1 MRNTCKRF
9 YNLSRG
15 RVVYINTVSCRVS
28 RFFFP
33 LYLELP
39 QYFAR
44 NRKSYQHIMYFYG
57 FLMTLLYEIK
67 KINFYFIEMFL
78 LAYYYVLG
86 IQNRIEYIIV
96 YHLFIHK
103 IQKIYIYK
111 DKQIILTYKQ
121 IIVFF
126 RHPTF
131 PQRIFYTLQKENIR
145 TPIYNC
151 AGSTLSYSI
160 SRY

>member
-1 MRNTCKRF
+1 
-9 YNLSRG
+9 
-15 RVVYINTVSCRVS
+15 
-28 RFFFP
+28 
-33 LYLELP
+33 
-39 QYFAR
+39 
-44 NRKSYQHIMYFYG
+44 MYFYG

-111 DKQIILTYKQ
+111 DK
-121 IIVFF
+121 
-126 RHPTF
+126 
-131 PQRIFYTLQKENIR
+131 
-145 TPIYNC
+145 
-151 AGSTLSYSI
+151 
-160 SRY
+160 